1 MKGQKV
7 ARKPKLKEFRVK
19 ISDTITYSREATIV
33 VRARDEEH
41 AEEIGQA
48 AANSFVYPKELVVAY
63 GASLGYGNCAPGDC
77 LQMEE
82 EQSDNTPW
90 EVEVEDYGA

>member
-1 MKGQKV
+1 M
-7 ARKPKLKEFRVK
+7 ARKSKLKEFRVK

-63 GASLGYGNCAPGDC
+63 GASVAALAAPERGG
-77 LQMEE
+77 LLEYAAE
-82 EQSDNTPW
+82 
-90 EVEVEDYGA
+90 